1 MHADVTLLERL
12 PDPVLLALPNGE
24 TLYANRAFLD
34 LAARHEVAVK
44 LSALFGPPAQ
54 VVLGEARRNGRAS
67 AFLPLVGCDETE
79 QGYRMTVSAGDDD
92 GTLAVQLTDLSEE
105 VAWRHQLFLRNSE
118 LTVLNDIGMALSGT
132 LEMDV
137 LARRIWEQTGRMMD
151 NTHFFLALH
160 DREAGAIQYALW
172 VEDGRIA
179 AVNRTRPFENS
190 VTEHM
195 IVGRQPML
203 LNGDVAGQLRVLG
216 VDPIGRPCTSFV
228 GVPIL
233 SDGEAIGVLAL
244 QDYETEGRY
253 GRHELGVLN
262 VVGTQASAAIRNAR
276 LYEATR
282 AAYDELSAAQTR
294 LLESER
300 LRGVTETVG
309 ALNHE
314 VNNPLAT
321 IVGTAQLLLRQQ
333 DLDEVTRQKIE
344 RVLDAAKRIQNVTGK
359 MATLIQ
365 ASSRPYPGQTQILD
379 LRRSLAQGERDPAGL
394 RRPHP
399 QGERDPSGLHRVAR
413 ELAAQRATEAAPL
426 RAPDGPAPES
436 APLRGPEGR
445 APEAGAA

>member
-1 MHADVTLLERL
+1 MPVDVTLLERL
-12 PDPVLLALPNGE
+12 PDPVLLVLPNGE
-24 TLYANRAFLD
+24 TLYANRAFHELASRHHVAAKLLD
-34 LAARHEVAVK
+34 I
-44 LSALFGPPAQ
+44 FGPPTQ
-54 VVLGEARRNGRAS
+54 VVLAEARRTGRAS
-67 AFLPLVGCDETE
+67 AFLPVIATE
-79 QGYRMTVSAGDDD
+79 DANQGYRLTVQAGDDD

-160 DREAGAIQYALW
+160 ERESNSIQFALW

-179 AVNRTRPFENS
+179 GVNRSRPFSNS

-195 IVGRQPML
+195 ILNRQPVL
-203 LNGDVAGQLRVLG
+203 LNGDVTAQLEAMG
-216 VDPIGRPCTSFV
+216 VEPIGRPCASFV

-233 SDGEAIGVLAL
+233 SDGEAIGILAL
-244 QDYETEGRY
+244 QDYETEGRF

-262 VVGTQASAAIRNAR
+262 IVGTQASAAIRNAR

-282 AAYDELSAAQTR
+282 AAYDELSAAQAR
-294 LLESER
+294 LMESER

-321 IVGTAQLLLRQQ
+321 IVGTAQLLLRH
-333 DLDEVTRQKIE
+333 DSLDPDTRQKVE
-344 RVLDAAKRIQNVTGK
+344 RMLDAAKRIQSVTGK

-365 ASSRPYPGQTQILD
+365 ANSRPYPGQTRILD
-379 LRRSLAQGERDPAGL
+379 LRGSLAHGEGAKPKKSDSAVL
-394 RRPHP
+394 R
-399 QGERDPSGLHRVAR
+399 SAR
-413 ELAAQRATEAAPL
+413 EALARRAAEL
-426 RAPDGPAPES
+426 RAGAEPGSVPPEAS
-436 APLRGPEGR
+436 AAGEPRS
-445 APEAGAA
+445 EAGAA

>member
-1 MHADVTLLERL
+1 MSVDVTLLERL
-12 PDPVLLALPNGE
+12 PDPVLLVLPNGD
-24 TLYANRAFLD
+24 TLYANRAFHE
-34 LAARHEVAVK
+34 LALRHHVAAK
-44 LSALFGPPAQ
+44 LVALFGPPSQ
-54 VVLGEARRNGRAS
+54 VVLAEARRAGRAS
-67 AFLPLVGCDETE
+67 AFLPVIACEDTS
-79 QGYRMTVSAGDDD
+79 QGYRLTVQAGDDD

-160 DREAGAIQYALW
+160 DRESNSIQFALW
-172 VEDGRIA
+172 VEEGRIA
-179 AVNRTRPFENS
+179 GVNRSRPFSNS
-190 VTEHM
+190 VTEYM
-195 IVGRQPML
+195 ILNRQPVL
-203 LNGDVAGQLRVLG
+203 LNGDVTSQLAQMG
-216 VDPIGRPCTSFV
+216 IEPIGRPCTSFV

-233 SDGEAIGVLAL
+233 SDGEAIGILAL

-262 VVGTQASAAIRNAR
+262 IVGTQASAAIRNAR
-276 LYEATR
+276 LFEATR
-282 AAYDELSAAQTR
+282 RAYEELSAAQAR

-321 IVGTAQLLLRQQ
+321 IVGTAQLLLRHEQ
-333 DLDEVTRQKIE
+333 LDPGTRQKVE
-344 RVLDAAKRIQNVTGK
+344 RVLEAAKRIQSVTGK

-365 ASSRPYPGQTQILD
+365 ANSRPYPGQTRILD
-379 LRRSLAQGERDPAGL
+379 LRGSLAHDERREQQNAKLLRAAREALARRAAAVPPPGDAP
-394 RRPHP
+394 RRPAAG
-399 QGERDPSGLHRVAR
+399 GE
-413 ELAAQRATEAAPL
+413 
-426 RAPDGPAPES
+426 
-436 APLRGPEGR
+436 
-445 APEAGAA
+445 PEAGAA

>member
-1 MHADVTLLERL
+1 MSVDVTLLERL
-12 PDPVLLALPNGE
+12 PDPVLLVLRNGE
-24 TLYANRAFLD
+24 TLYANRAFHD
-34 LAARHEVAVK
+34 LAARYRASAK
-44 LSALFGPPAQ
+44 LAALFGPSAH
-54 VVLGEARRNGRAS
+54 VVLAEARRAGRSS
-67 AFLPLVGCDETE
+67 AFLPVVASDDAN
-79 QGYRMTVSAGDDD
+79 QGYRLTAQAGDDD
-92 GTLAVQLTDLSEE
+92 GTIAVQLTDLSEE

-151 NTHFFLALH
+151 NSQFFLALH
-160 DREAGAIQYALW
+160 DRETNSIHFALW

-179 AVNRTRPFENS
+179 GINRSRPFSNS

-195 IVGRQPML
+195 ILNRQPVL
-203 LNGDVAGQLRVLG
+203 LNGDVHAQLTQMG
-216 VDPIGRPCTSFV
+216 VDPIGRPCLSFV

-233 SDGEAIGVLAL
+233 SDGEAIGILAL
-244 QDYETEGRY
+244 QDYEAEGRY

-276 LYEATR
+276 LYETTR
-282 AAYDELSAAQTR
+282 RAYEELSAAQAR

-321 IVGTAQLLLRQQ
+321 IVGTAQLLLRGPQ
-333 DLDEVTRQKIE
+333 LDADTRQKVE
-344 RVLDAAKRIQNVTGK
+344 RVLEGAKRIQNVTGK

-365 ASSRPYPGQTQILD
+365 ANSRPYPGQTRILD
-379 LRRSLAQGERDPAGL
+379 LRGSLAQGEK
-394 RRPHP
+394 
-399 QGERDPSGLHRVAR
+399 RDPSGLRRVAR
-413 ELAAQRATEAAPL
+413 EALGL
-426 RAPDGPAPES
+426 RAPGEGRTPGEARTPDEPSATPPAP
-436 APLRGPEGR
+436 AADPAR
-445 APEAGAA
+445 EAGAA

>member
-1 MHADVTLLERL
+1 MSVDVTLLERL
-12 PDPVLLALPNGE
+12 PDPVLLVLPNGE
-24 TLYANRAFLD
+24 TLYANRAFHE
-34 LAARHEVAVK
+34 LASHHKVDAK
-44 LSALFGPPAQ
+44 LVALFGPPSQ
-54 VVLGEARRNGRAS
+54 VVLAEARRAGRAS
-67 AFLPLVGCDETE
+67 AFLPVVATDDTS
-79 QGYRMTVSAGDDD
+79 QGYRLTVQAGDDD

-151 NTHFFLALH
+151 NSQFFLALH
-160 DREAGAIQYALW
+160 DREANSIQHALW

-179 AVNRTRPFENS
+179 GVNRSRPFSNS

-195 IVGRQPML
+195 ILNRQPML
-203 LNGDVAGQLRVLG
+203 LNGDVRAQLEQMGL
-216 VDPIGRPCTSFV
+216 DPIGRPCKSFV

-233 SDGEAIGVLAL
+233 SDGEAIGILAL

-262 VVGTQASAAIRNAR
+262 IVGTQASAAIRNAR
-276 LYEATR
+276 LFEATR
-282 AAYDELSAAQTR
+282 AAYEELSAAQTR

-321 IVGTAQLLLRQQ
+321 IVGTSQLLLRHEQ
-333 DLDEVTRQKIE
+333 LDPDTRQKIE
-344 RVLDAAKRIQNVTGK
+344 RVLEAAKRIQSVTGK

-365 ASSRPYPGQTQILD
+365 ANSRPYPGQTRILD
-379 LRRSLAQGERDPAGL
+379 LRGSLAQGER
-394 RRPHP
+394 
-399 QGERDPSGLHRVAR
+399 RDPSGLHRVAR
-413 ELAAQRATEAAPL
+413 EALGRRAPAPPAAP
-426 RAPDGPAPES
+426 APGPAK
-436 APLRGPEGR
+436 G
-445 APEAGAA
+445 PEAGAA